1 MFNGCNLFVQFLHS
15 IGDFGEFCK
24 TRQYTTRTHWEFFHK
39 PDSPIAS
46 LCKTLPS
53 FMTATF
59 MTLADGNSK
68 ILPVSFKHLSKCSCI
83 WLDPLENFFLFRS
96 ISDGYLYG
104 AIEA

>member
-59 MTLADGNSK
+59 MTLTDGNFK
-68 ILPVSFKHLSKCSCI
+68 ILPVSLKHF
-83 WLDPLENFFLFRS
+83 LERLRDWNESPAQVILFFS
-96 ISDGYLYG
+96 ICD
-104 AIEA
+104 